1 MSTDLAITYGDPEG
15 LKPDTTPLKH
25 YPSIHYEGPEDLNIP
40 KEGEMTVKYKI
51 VETSESERN
60 GKKTYRCTIDILSI
74 EDAEG
79 DEEDAPSKSY
89 DDASSALDKIVEAMS
104 KK

>member
-1 MSTDLAITYGDPEG
+1 MSIDLAITYGDPEG
-15 LKPDTTPLKH
+15 LSPAATPNKH
-25 YPSIHYEGPEDLNIP
+25 YPSIHYEGAKDLNIP
-40 KEGEMTVKYKI
+40 KEGEMTVKYKV

-74 EDAEG
+74 EDTEG
-79 DEEDAPSKSY
+79 DNGDLPSKSY
-89 DDASSALDKIVEAMS
+89 DEASSALDKIVEAMS